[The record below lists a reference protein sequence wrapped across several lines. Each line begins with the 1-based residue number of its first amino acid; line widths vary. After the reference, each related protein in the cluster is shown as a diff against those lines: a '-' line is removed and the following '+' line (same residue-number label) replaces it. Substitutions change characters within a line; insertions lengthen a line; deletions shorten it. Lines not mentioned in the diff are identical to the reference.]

1 MGIQVCSLMWLRTT
15 VNYQYRNGGT
25 MTNAFK
31 TLYAVG
37 SCMLHAADHQR
48 SLPDVPHAWYLP
60 QHLHNPLQ
68 DGGILRFYRGVG
80 PALIQGPMSR
90 FGDTAANA
98 GTLAMLDSY
107 DATSTLPVRGLYFQM
122 VYHSKTGPSR
132 TTGRQL
138 LWSLCKAHFSS
149 TVLRRF

>member
-31 TLYAVG
+31 TLYAVR
-37 SCMLHAADHQR
+37 SCILHAADHHR
-48 SLPDVPHAWYLP
+48 SVPDVPHVWCSP
-60 QHLHNPLQ
+60 QHLHKLPQ

-107 DATSTLPVRGLYFQM
+107 DATSTLPVRGL
-122 VYHSKTGPSR
+122 
-132 TTGRQL
+132 
-138 LWSLCKAHFSS
+138 
-149 TVLRRF
+149 